1 MVTSINKIFL
11 GYRPCHLWW

>member
-1 MVTSINKIFL
+1 VTSINKIFL